1 MNANICCKHLY
12 LDYFRAY
19 PNKRRDV
26 CFSSTNNVKPRKDL
40 PAKQI
45 AVSTIA
51 HRNWLQ
57 SPGWQVFFFGHLK
70 FTLFLQHQRETVVT
84 RISWLATAQG
94 LLVKNWMKESKLLY
108 QFKQI
113 SSAKLR
119 KKKSIFYNRQF
130 QSWFNVMSKSRET
143 SKQERGLCPLT
154 DMTPPSPFLL
164 GCI

>member
-19 PNKRRDV
+19 PNKHRDV

-119 KKKSIFYNRQF
+119 KKSQSSTIDSFKVGSMSCQEAGRQANRKGDY
-130 QSWFNVMSKSRET
+130 V
-143 SKQERGLCPLT
+143 L
-154 DMTPPSPFLL
+154 
-164 GCI
+164 